1 MLNNYYF
8 LWSKVSPSTVI
19 IIFARIMMKY
29 ILGIVLSTVLMLGF
43 LQKSDAEQQEGQT
56 EVANTTRNVQ
66 FCSLSN
72 GYILKDTTK
81 KTTSTGYMLEN
92 EMSNSEI
99 CECRLTNSTYCRC
112 RIAPFRLLKDYFL
125 LIRHFFKLADV
136 QTIEGEYQGSPFNMD
151 YSRFSNKY
159 YVYALGHILI

>member
-1 MLNNYYF
+1 M
-8 LWSKVSPSTVI
+8 VI

-29 ILGIVLSTVLMLGF
+29 ILSIVLSAVLMLGF
-43 LQKSDAEQQEGQT
+43 LQKSDAEQQGGQT
-56 EVANTTRNVQ
+56 EVANTTRNAQ

-72 GYILKDTTK
+72 GYVLRDAARR
-81 KTTSTGYMLEN
+81 TTSTGYMLEN

-112 RIAPFRLLKDYFL
+112 RIAPFRLLKDDIL
-125 LIRHFFKLADV
+125 LIRNFFKLADV
-136 QTIEGEYQGSPFNMD
+136 QVLAGEYQGSPFNMD
-151 YSRFSNKY
+151 YSKFSNKY

>member
-99 CECRLTNSTYCRC
+99 
-112 RIAPFRLLKDYFL
+112 
-125 LIRHFFKLADV
+125 
-136 QTIEGEYQGSPFNMD
+136 
-151 YSRFSNKY
+151 
-159 YVYALGHILI
+159 